1 MADWEDEGAQGQKL
15 GIRHLPV
22 ERAGLYVPG
31 GLGSY
36 ASTVIMNAVPA
47 LVAGVKEL
55 IVCTPPGRDGSVNLS
70 VLAAARLMG
79 IDRVFR
85 VGGAQA
91 IAAMAYGTETIP
103 RVDVICGPGNAYVME
118 AKRQVYGAVGID
130 NLAGPSEVLVVAD
143 RTARPAWIAADMLA
157 QEEHGS
163 GAQAVLMADSR
174 DLCVEVEEALAA
186 TPRGRCAVRRLGHRC
201 GRISRGRGGQ
211 RAAPGADARPAPAR
225 AIPGSGPSIPRRA
238 KTSWN
243 WRPRWSTATPPSTWS
258 CNWPTRAAS
267 CLGCTRPGRS
277 SSATAPPP
285 LSATTSPA
293 ATTCCRPVV
302 SARFSS
308 PLSVDT
314 FMRKSSYVEM
324 SPEAVKALTPHLAEV
339 ANSEGFAFHRI
350 SAELR
355 AAEVGLRPSARR
367 RLAGL
372 AAPAVAEPL
381 APARGLCAILLASLR
396 SPCYPR
402 WRRER
407 LTRICPHLT
416 TEETVQPDSSTRPL
430 DSAPRVATIERET
443 RETKVAVTLG
453 LDGSG
458 KATIATGLGFFDHML
473 ELFAGHGLF
482 DVRVEAG
489 GDLHTGGHHTVEDI
503 GICLGLAL
511 AKAVGDKKGI
521 NRYGSMLVPMDES
534 LVLVALDLSG
544 RPYFAY
550 EGGPVGESI
559 AGFDAELGGG
569 VLQGGRQ
576 QREDDHARARARRA
590 ATLTTPSRRCSRHS
604 ARRLRQAVSPDPRVT
619 GIPSTKGVL

>member
-1 MADWEDEGAQGQKL
+1 MMIKALTATSVALEVAALRPPDSAGLEVADVVARLLGDVRARGDAALVEATAQFDWEGASAAGLPVPAVDLEVAYRAADPGLIAALQTARENCTFFHRHELVADWEDEGAQGQKL

-55 IVCTPPGRDGSVNLS
+55 VVCTPPGSSGSVNSS

-174 DLCVEVEEALAA
+174 DLCVEVEKALAGL
-186 TPRGRCAVRRLGHRC
+186 RQAVAPSDASGTGVAASRAGAGASAGAGMGDSRL
-201 GRISRGRGGQ
+201 
-211 RAAPGADARPAPAR
+211 RAFYPAEGEDFLELAAALVDCYAPEHLELQMADARGFLPRVHSAGAVFLGHSTPTAFGDYI
-225 AIPGSGPSIPRRA
+225 AGS
-238 KTSWN
+238 N
-243 WRPRWSTATPPSTWS
+243 HVL
-258 CNWPTRAAS
+258 PT
-267 CLGCTRPGRS
+267 GG
-277 SSATAPPP
+277 
-285 LSATTSPA
+285 
-293 ATTCCRPVV
+293 

-308 PLSVDT
+308 PLSVDI

-355 AAEVGLRPSARR
+355 AT
-367 RLAGL
+367 
-372 AAPAVAEPL
+372 AA
-381 APARGLCAILLASLR
+381 
-396 SPCYPR
+396 
-402 WRRER
+402 
-407 LTRICPHLT
+407 
-416 TEETVQPDSSTRPL
+416 D
-430 DSAPRVATIERET
+430 
-443 RETKVAVTLG
+443 
-453 LDGSG
+453 
-458 KATIATGLGFFDHML
+458 
-473 ELFAGHGLF
+473 
-482 DVRVEAG
+482 
-489 GDLHTGGHHTVEDI
+489 
-503 GICLGLAL
+503 
-511 AKAVGDKKGI
+511 
-521 NRYGSMLVPMDES
+521 
-534 LVLVALDLSG
+534 
-544 RPYFAY
+544 
-550 EGGPVGESI
+550 
-559 AGFDAELGGG
+559 
-569 VLQGGRQ
+569 
-576 QREDDHARARARRA
+576 
-590 ATLTTPSRRCSRHS
+590 
-604 ARRLRQAVSPDPRVT
+604 
-619 GIPSTKGVL
+619 